1 MGAGR
6 WGNPLLLLAALVLVL
21 GRHQQWPGFQ
31 DSESPKNV
39 NATLAFLLENYNNN
53 SNDSYL
59 FGVDRLLRSQV
70 QDERETG
77 KKPPVAAAVEQVQ
90 SKDWASH
97 IPGGDQGALGIL
109 QQLTTGVEYLITV
122 KLSRTKCKRNS
133 TKKRSCPI
141 QTKKN
146 LKKSFIC
153 DFLVYTLPWMNHYQL
168 WNNSCLDE

>member
-6 WGNPLLLLAALVLVL
+6 WGNPLLLLTALALVL

-39 NATLAFLLENYNNN
+39 NATLTFLLENYNNN

-59 FGVDRLLRSQV
+59 FGIDKLLRSQV
-70 QDERETG
+70 
-77 KKPPVAAAVEQVQ
+77 
-90 SKDWASH
+90 
-97 IPGGDQGALGIL
+97 
-109 QQLTTGVEYLITV
+109 QLTTGVEYLITV
-122 KLSRTKCKRNS
+122 KISRTKCKRNS
-133 TKKRSCPI
+133 TKNRSCPL

-168 WNNSCLDE
+168 WNNSCLDV

>member
-6 WGNPLLLLAALVLVL
+6 WGNPLLLLAALALVL

-70 QDERETG
+70 QVRQRHRCG
-77 KKPPVAAAVEQVQ
+77 FQRRLGWGRPPGSGPHRVLQPPTPLN
-90 SKDWASH
+90 
-97 IPGGDQGALGIL
+97 IP
-109 QQLTTGVEYLITV
+109 
-122 KLSRTKCKRNS
+122 
-133 TKKRSCPI
+133 
-141 QTKKN
+141 
-146 LKKSFIC
+146 
-153 DFLVYTLPWMNHYQL
+153 
-168 WNNSCLDE
+168 

>member
-6 WGNPLLLLAALVLVL
+6 WGNPLLLLAALALVL

-39 NATLAFLLENYNNN
+39 NATLAFLLESYNNN

-59 FGVDRLLRSQV
+59 FSVDRLLRSQV
-70 QDERETG
+70 
-77 KKPPVAAAVEQVQ
+77 
-90 SKDWASH
+90 
-97 IPGGDQGALGIL
+97 
-109 QQLTTGVEYLITV
+109 QLTTGVEYLITV

-141 QTKKN
+141 QTKKS

-168 WNNSCLDE
+168 WNNSCLDV

>member
-6 WGNPLLLLAALVLVL
+6 WGNPLLLLAALALVL
-21 GRHQQWPGFQ
+21 GRHQQWLGFQ

-39 NATLAFLLENYNNN
+39 NATLAFFLENYNNN

-59 FGVDRLLRSQV
+59 FGVDKLLRSQV
-70 QDERETG
+70 
-77 KKPPVAAAVEQVQ
+77 
-90 SKDWASH
+90 
-97 IPGGDQGALGIL
+97 
-109 QQLTTGVEYLITV
+109 QLTTGVEYLITA
-122 KLSRTKCKRNS
+122 KISRTKCKRNS
-133 TKKRSCPI
+133 TNNRSCPI

-168 WNNSCLDE
+168 WNNSCLGV